1 MEFVFNCELIL
12 KTNND
17 ANGINVLPPV
27 HSSYFPFL
35 FRGCFGVKECIV
47 PDRQFIHQFFPQ
59 SSVIKKGS
67 TLGATGFLREEPRSA
82 ISEAE
87 AVKREKID

>member
-27 HSSYFPFL
+27 HYLYFSFSVSGL
-35 FRGCFGVKECIV
+35 WVKECIV
-47 PDRQFIHQFFPQ
+47 PGRQFIHQFFPQ
-59 SSVIKKGS
+59 SVIKKGS
-67 TLGATGFLREEPRSA
+67 TLGARGFLREEPRSA

-87 AVKREKID
+87 AMKREKIDKR